1 MLGTIPSCALF
12 GIDAY
17 QVVVEVDVSGG
28 KLPSYHVVGLPTT
41 SVREGA
47 VRIRSALEH
56 VGRGLP
62 RKKITVNLA
71 PADRRKEGASFDLPI
86 AVAVLLADGL
96 AATGA
101 LDRLLLLGELGLD
114 GALRPVRGALAAGL
128 LARELGMRGVL
139 LPAASAPE
147 AAEVSGIEVFAA
159 SHLRQVLGA
168 MTEGTP
174 LQRVTAPSSVPLDG
188 SSGGAAPSTDMSD
201 VRGQEAAR
209 MAIEVA
215 VAGGH
220 NLLMV
225 GAPGIGKTM
234 LARRIPTILPPLA
247 HDEALETTKIYSSVG
262 LGRGGLVSE
271 RPFRAPHHTVTTPAL
286 VGGGTPPR
294 AGEVSLAHNGVLFL
308 DELPEFGRG
317 SIESLRQPLEDRVI
331 TIGRANG
338 HIRLPASFLL
348 AASANPCPCGWL
360 GSEQRGCTCGSGAIE
375 RYRSRLSGPL
385 LDRIDLQVFVPHV
398 SLREL
403 RQGDSG
409 ESSARIRERVL
420 LARERQG
427 RRLADFGV
435 RTNAEMSSSAMR
447 ATCRLSERA
456 ESELE
461 RLCRV
466 RVAMSGRG
474 VDRLVKV
481 ARTIADLE
489 GVDTIEA
496 DHMLEASAYR
506 ALDSLTPMHVALAQ
520 DARRPEPRALAA
532 APTGAK

>member
-1 MLGTIPSCALF
+1 MLGSIPSCALF

-17 QVVVEVDVSGG
+17 PVLVEVDVAGG

-47 VRIRSALEH
+47 VRIRSALER

-71 PADRRKEGASFDLPI
+71 PADRRKEGAAFDLPI
-86 AVAVLLADGL
+86 AVAILLADGL
-96 AATGA
+96 EMSPA
-101 LDRLLLLGELGLD
+101 LDGLLLLGELGLD
-114 GALRPVRGALAAGL
+114 GSLRPVRGALAAAL
-128 LARELGMRGVL
+128 LARERGMRGVL

-147 AAEVSGIEVFAA
+147 AAEVGDVEVYAA
-159 SHLRQVLGA
+159 RHLGQVLAA
-168 MTEGTP
+168 MTGGPPLERVSGEGEG
-174 LQRVTAPSSVPLDG
+174 AGG
-188 SSGGAAPSTDMSD
+188 SSPGAAPAADMSD

-209 MAIEVA
+209 MALEVA

-220 NLLMV
+220 NVLMV

-234 LARRIPTILPPLA
+234 LARRIPTVLPPLA
-247 HDEALETTKIYSSVG
+247 RDEALETTKIYSSVG
-262 LGRGGLVSE
+262 QARGGLVRE
-271 RPFRAPHHTVTTPAL
+271 RPFRAPHHTISIPAL
-286 VGGGTPPR
+286 VGGGSPPR

-308 DELPEFGRG
+308 DELPEFARTA
-317 SIESLRQPLEDRVI
+317 IESLRQPLEDRFI
-331 TIGRANG
+331 TIGRTTG

-360 GSEQRGCTCGSGAIE
+360 GSEQRACTCSSGMIE
-375 RYRSRLSGPL
+375 RYRNRLSGPL

-403 RQGDSG
+403 RRGPPG
-409 ESSARIRERVL
+409 ESSAEMRERVV
-420 LARERQG
+420 LARERQ
-427 RRLADFGV
+427 RHRLIDFGA
-435 RTNAEMSSSAMR
+435 RTNAEMSSRALR
-447 ATCRLSERA
+447 ATCRLNDRA
-456 ESELE
+456 EAELE

-466 RVAMSGRG
+466 RVALSGRG

-489 GVDTIEA
+489 GAGSIDA
-496 DHMLEASAYR
+496 DHLLEASTYR
-506 ALDSLTPMHVALAQ
+506 ALDSLTPMHAALAR
-520 DARRPEPRALAA
+520 ARPPALAG
-532 APTGAK
+532 APVVQE

>member
-86 AVAVLLADGL
+86 AVAILLADGL
-96 AATGA
+96 ASTGI

-114 GALRPVRGALAAGL
+114 GALRPVRGALAAAL

-139 LPAASAPE
+139 LPAASARE

-159 SHLRQVLGA
+159 DHLRQVFDA
-168 MTEGTP
+168 MTDGKS
-174 LQRVTAPSSVPLDG
+174 LARVTASSEG
-188 SSGGAAPSTDMSD
+188 GSGGPPSSTDMSD

-271 RPFRAPHHTVTTPAL
+271 RPFRAPHHTVSTPAL

-308 DELPEFGRG
+308 DELPEFGRA

-331 TIGRANG
+331 TIGRATG

-360 GSEQRGCTCGSGAIE
+360 GSEQRACTCGTGHIE

-403 RQGDSG
+403 RQGESG
-409 ESSARIRERVL
+409 ESSARIRERVQ

-427 RRLADFGV
+427 RRLAEFGV
-435 RTNAEMSSSAMR
+435 RTNAEMSSRAMR

-456 ESELE
+456 EAELE

-489 GVDTIEA
+489 GADTIEA

-506 ALDSLTPMHVALAQ
+506 ALDSLTPMHVALAR
-520 DARRPEPRALAA
+520 DARRPQPRALQP
-532 APTGAK
+532 APTGVK